1 MTSKPETKRAVAYL
15 RVSSLSQV
23 DGHSLDAQARLFN
36 EICTKRGWTPGTVYR
51 EEGASAHSE
60 STKKRP
66 VFRQLMEDAKKGE
79 FDIVVVHTLDR
90 WSRNLRVT
98 LESLANLAMH
108 DVALVSI
115 TENIDYSTP
124 QGMLMTQLL
133 GSFAQFFSNMLGTH
147 VSKGLDQRATDWD
160 CTREESPSATSP
172 AGSRSMGSGVRPVR
186 TSIPVAS
193 TTCHLRLRPSRE
205 MFERYAAGTTTLN
218 QLAAWLNEEGFRTR
232 NTRKMSNPDG
242 SITQGP
248 RLFTNASVRVILHNP
263 FYAGL
268 VKHRGELYPGAHE
281 PLISKEIFDVVQV
294 KLRQNS
300 GRSMTLTPRPE
311 RQYLLKG
318 IVRCAY
324 CLMPMWSQTY
334 KSGGRYYREHR
345 GSRGHAVCPASGGSI
360 PCEVADQQI
369 GKIVEAVELG
379 PRWEE
384 EVLSIVSARDE
395 AESIR
400 EKRQKVQERLRRL
413 GKAYVDGVYDDEE
426 YKRQKRTAEL
436 ELGSLV
442 LPEADAA
449 AEAGKLIS
457 ELQKLWSGANL
468 QERRKL
474 LMTMLDAVYVDSSEN
489 TIVAIKPKAPFK
501 PVFGVATTRDG
512 SEVVLVHDLDA
523 RPRTADQPPPN
534 GTVAPDG
541 LEADDDPCLWWR
553 RGRAY
558 LHLEHELRL
567 AGLEIDGGVGI
578 VGSGGRGQG
587 RGKGRHSRLPLR
599 QVVRIGVP
607 SVEGRQLRRHFDALR
622 RMRV

>member
-1 MTSKPETKRAVAYL
+1 M
-15 RVSSLSQV
+15 
-23 DGHSLDAQARLFN
+23 
-36 EICTKRGWTPGTVYR
+36 
-51 EEGASAHSE
+51 
-60 STKKRP
+60 
-66 VFRQLMEDAKKGE
+66 
-79 FDIVVVHTLDR
+79 
-90 WSRNLRVT
+90 
-98 LESLANLAMH
+98 
-108 DVALVSI
+108 
-115 TENIDYSTP
+115 
-124 QGMLMTQLL
+124 
-133 GSFAQFFSNMLGTH
+133 
-147 VSKGLDQRATDWD
+147 
-160 CTREESPSATSP
+160 
-172 AGSRSMGSGVRPVR
+172 
-186 TSIPVAS
+186 
-193 TTCHLRLRPSRE
+193 
-205 MFERYAAGTTTLN
+205 
-218 QLAAWLNEEGFRTR
+218 
-232 NTRKMSNPDG
+232 
-242 SITQGP
+242 
-248 RLFTNASVRVILHNP
+248 RVILHNP

-324 CLMPMWSQTY
+324 CLMPMWAQTY
-334 KSGGRYYREHR
+334 NSGSRYYREHR

-395 AESIR
+395 AESIK

-457 ELQKLWSGANL
+457 ELQRLWSGANL
-468 QERRKL
+468 EERRKL

-501 PVFGVATTRDG
+501 PVFGVVTTRDG

-523 RPRTADQPPPN
+523 RPRTADQPPQN
-534 GTVAPDG
+534 GTVAPG
-541 LEADDDPCLWWR
+541 WA
-553 RGRAY
+553 RG
-558 LHLEHELRL
+558 
-567 AGLEIDGGVGI
+567 
-578 VGSGGRGQG
+578 
-587 RGKGRHSRLPLR
+587 
-599 QVVRIGVP
+599 
-607 SVEGRQLRRHFDALR
+607 
-622 RMRV
+622 